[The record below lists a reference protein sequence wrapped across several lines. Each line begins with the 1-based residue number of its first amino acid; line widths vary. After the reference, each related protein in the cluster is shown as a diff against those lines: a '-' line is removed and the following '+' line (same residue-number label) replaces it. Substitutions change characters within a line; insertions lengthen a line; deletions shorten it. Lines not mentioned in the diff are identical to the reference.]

1 MAEPDSRDAGPGIP
15 ERKIPEKTGAG
26 AVSRAAQIRR
36 HPWFSRVVIAL
47 VVIAALA
54 GILYWLDLES
64 KVYIE
69 NAQIT
74 APEIALNPTT
84 DGIIDEVYVSEGE
97 TVKRDQILAKVGDE
111 TIRAKTHGIVTSVRN
126 TPGQMVNLL
135 TDAKP
140 VISMIDTRQLRLTGR
155 VQEDKGLKDI
165 RTGQNV
171 VFTVD
176 AFPGNQYEGTV
187 ERVAPAARQGDV
199 VFSISDKREEQQFDV
214 TVTYDVIRYPELK
227 KGMSAKMWIYK

>member
-1 MAEPDSRDAGPGIP
+1 MAEPDTRNPASGNSTEKPA
-15 ERKIPEKTGAG
+15 EKTGTG

-36 HPWFSRVVIAL
+36 HPWFNRVVLAL
-47 VVIAALA
+47 VIIAALA
-54 GILYWLDLES
+54 GTLYWLDLES

-74 APEIALNPTT
+74 APEIDLNPSA
-84 DGIIDEVYVSEGE
+84 DGIIDEIYVSEGE

-111 TIRAKTHGIVTSVRN
+111 IIRAKTQGIVTGVRN
-126 TPGQMVNLL
+126 TPGQVVNLL

-140 VISMIDTRQLRLTGR
+140 VISMIDPRQLRLTGR
-155 VQEDKGLKDI
+155 VQEDKGLRDI
-165 RTGQNV
+165 HRGQYV

-199 VFSISDKREEQQFDV
+199 VFSISDKREEQEFDV
-214 TVTYDVIRYPELK
+214 TVSYDVIRYPELK